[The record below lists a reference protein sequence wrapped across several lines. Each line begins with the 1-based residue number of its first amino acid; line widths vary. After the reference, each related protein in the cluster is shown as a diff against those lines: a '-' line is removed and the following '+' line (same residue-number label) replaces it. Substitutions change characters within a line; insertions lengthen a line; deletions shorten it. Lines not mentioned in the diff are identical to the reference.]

1 MFGQSIILTPFT
13 AGVYCL
19 CILVS
24 FWWKVFELLFFGKNG
39 IPVWRV
45 AGKLGHQFAV
55 QGQRYQFSFGSTNSR
70 QRIGM
75 KSPSITD
82 ETSAEDLFTQMSV
95 YELRGLER
103 KTRQVPL
110 DVVLNPGIESS
121 LAYLNC

>member
-1 MFGQSIILTPFT
+1 VSPESSGPIFFHHCSIST
-13 AGVYCL
+13 AYVIWFVCKP
-19 CILVS
+19 I
-24 FWWKVFELLFFGKNG
+24 FPKTR

-45 AGKLGHQFAV
+45 AGELGHQFAV
-55 QGQRYQFSFGSTNSR
+55 QGQRYQFSFWSTNSR

-103 KTRQVPL
+103 KTRQVATGCSF
-110 DVVLNPGIESS
+110 NPGIESS
-121 LAYLNC
+121 LAYLHC